1 MLLKIHD
8 VITWQQ
14 WFQSTYGPHGHHDLG
29 GPHHLDTP
37 TWKVFLS
44 ILPTFRK
51 HTSVI
56 IGDGSFTSFW
66 SDHLIGSAPLELTIQ
81 ALFSHA
87 LRPNISVRS
96 AAENGHWGLHLQPR
110 LTLLAQQELST
121 LLQALQDV
129 QLSPAV
135 PDRRGIRMML
145 MPFSTKLLYH
155 ALSPVALEYPLR
167 STVIT
172 CILWSIWKAMNARV
186 FEQMDKIPSMVLR
199 QAAEEL
205 QL

>member
-1 MLLKIHD
+1 M
-8 VITWQQ
+8 
-14 WFQSTYGPHGHHDLG
+14 
-29 GPHHLDTP
+29 
-37 TWKVFLS
+37 
-44 ILPTFRK
+44 
-51 HTSVI
+51 SVI
-56 IGDGSFTSFW
+56 IGDGPFTSFW

-135 PDRRGIRMML
+135 PDRRGIRTML
-145 MPFSTKLLYH
+145 TPFSTKFLYH
-155 ALSPVALEYPLR
+155 ALSPVVPPDEFLSLIWCTFATPQAKQFLWLIHRHRLPTAALLHHRNIIDSDEFCTAIRSKISTTSSSPAPRQPL
-167 STVIT
+167 VGP
-172 CILWSIWKAMNARV
+172 C
-186 FEQMDKIPSMVLR
+186 
-199 QAAEEL
+199 
-205 QL
+205 